1 MTQRAG
7 DPPAGEDEQLGRA
20 ISRGALGAG
29 VTVGVAESL
38 TGGILSSLLAKAPEA
53 AQWFRGGVV
62 AYHTEVKQSLLGV
75 SPGPVVTA
83 ECAQEMALGAARVLG
98 ADVVVAT
105 TGVGGP
111 DPEEG
116 QPAGTVW
123 FGVFDGDKV
132 HALLEQFDGDPAAV
146 CRQSALTAM
155 ELLLGAL
162 PADERAVS

>member
-1 MTQRAG
+1 MT
-7 DPPAGEDEQLGRA
+7 EDERLGRA
-20 ISRGALGAG
+20 ISRAAVEGA

-38 TGGILSSLLAKAPEA
+38 TGGMLSNLLAKAPDASE
-53 AQWFRGGVV
+53 WFRGGVV
-62 AYHTEVKQSLLGV
+62 AYHAEVKRSLLGV

-83 ECAQEMALGAARVLG
+83 ECAQEMAVGAARVLG

-123 FGVFDGDKV
+123 FGVSDGDKV
-132 HALLEQFDGDPAAV
+132 HAVLERFDGDPAAV
-146 CRQSALTAM
+146 CRQSALKAM
-155 ELLLGAL
+155 ELILGSL
-162 PADERAVS
+162 PASERAAS

>member
-1 MTQRAG
+1 MTKTAG
-7 DPPAGEDEQLGRA
+7 GAPADDDERLGRA
-20 ISRGALGAG
+20 ISRAALDAG
-29 VTVGVAESL
+29 LTVGVAESL
-38 TGGILSSLLAKAPEA
+38 TGGMLSSLLAKAPDA

-62 AYHTEVKQSLLGV
+62 AYNTEVKQSLLGV

-83 ECAQEMALGAARVLG
+83 ECAQEMAVGAARVLG
-98 ADVVVAT
+98 ADIVVAT

-132 HALLEQFDGDPAAV
+132 RALQEQFDGDPAAV
-146 CRQSALTAM
+146 CRQSALTAL
-155 ELLLGAL
+155 ELILGSL
-162 PADERAVS
+162 PASERVAS

>member
-1 MTQRAG
+1 MTDKAG
-7 DPPAGEDEQLGRA
+7 DPPAAEDELGRA
-20 ISRGALGAG
+20 ISQAALEAG
-29 VTVGVAESL
+29 LTVGVAESL
-38 TGGILSSLLAKAPEA
+38 TGGMVSSLLAKAPDA
-53 AQWFRGGVV
+53 ARWFRGGVV
-62 AYHTEVKQSLLGV
+62 AYHAEVKQSLLGV
-75 SPGPVVTA
+75 SPGPVITA

-155 ELLLGAL
+155 ELVLGSL
-162 PADERAVS
+162 PARERAAS